1 MIIMKLLKYPI
12 STEKAIRLVEA
23 ENKLVFVVE
32 KSTTKREI
40 LDEFEKVFKARVDK
54 VNTYIDRKGKRR
66 AYIKLNSESPAIDI
80 ATQLGLI

>member
-1 MIIMKLLKYPI
+1 MKLLKYPI

-32 KSTTKREI
+32 KSTTKRDI
-40 LDEFEKVFKARVDK
+40 LDEFEKVFKAKVDK

>member
-1 MIIMKLLKYPI
+1 MKVLKYPL

-32 KSTTKREI
+32 KKTTKRNI
-40 LDEFEKVFKARVDK
+40 LDEFEETFKAKVDK
-54 VNTYIDRKGKRR
+54 VNTYIDRDGKRR
-66 AYIKLNSESPAIDI
+66 AYIKLNKESPAIDV

>member
-1 MIIMKLLKYPI
+1 MKLLKYPI